1 MSKQPA
7 KPARPAPLALKANA
21 VLRWEDL
28 FARLPDLNEEKTAG
42 AAEAGGQDLFMSHME
57 LLALADPTIKSAE
70 IAMESFA
77 RNLIMGAAYAM
88 EHYGD
93 QAEKFASLS
102 GKAIDAHPDGTRF
115 NPREGQAGA
124 EREKMWG
131 FGDKLAETAEY
142 RDRTLLTAQVRACV
156 AKGAALA
163 FEAMFGRPVAISFEK
178 PKQPGLGALMA
189 AYRSQKAA

>member
-42 AAEAGGQDLFMSHME
+42 AAEAGGQDLFMSHMD

-115 NPREGQAGA
+115 NPRETDR
-124 EREKMWG
+124 ERVWG
-131 FGDKLAETAEY
+131 SADKLADTAEY